1 MSKIWIK
8 PKHNLF
14 VGDTALQENKVVEL
28 PESEANELLKNGWAE
43 IAEKPKNKG
52 KSANPP
58 ANPPANQDNDPPA
71 NPPASQ
77 DNDPPLDP
85 PLNDGESQDLGGQQ
99 PENQES

>member
-8 PKHNLF
+8 PKRRLF

-43 IAEKPKNKG
+43 VVEKPKNKG

-58 ANPPANQDNDPPA
+58 ANQDDDP
-71 NPPASQ
+71 
-77 DNDPPLDP
+77 PPLD
-85 PLNDGESQDLGGQQ
+85 NGESQGLGEPSQQ
-99 PENQES
+99 PEE